1 MNAWK
6 VKKNQLFNLVI
17 HKVFIIHEPYY
28 FDGMES
34 LESHFLL
41 IALMKDKNLLY
52 IINKGQISFIDY

>member
-1 MNAWK
+1 MNAWR

-17 HKVFIIHEPYY
+17 HKVFIIHEPCY

-34 LESHFLL
+34 LENHFLL

-52 IINKGQISFIDY
+52 IIDKEQISLIYY